1 MKPLALQKAC
11 PGLAVGAAEWE
22 AGGRPG
28 GSAGAPLLQA
38 EGVGRGGRLQGWSPA
53 SLQILTNNVT
63 GLVALK

>member
-1 MKPLALQKAC
+1 M
-11 PGLAVGAAEWE
+11 GAAEWE

-38 EGVGRGGRLQGWSPA
+38 EGAGRGGRLRGWSPA